1 MTATLRH
8 QGLKAMKLLLLGTLC
23 LWLSG
28 CGGSAPPI
36 EIDPSLVEGTLTTD
50 PSPPVAGEPAQL
62 RVQFSGAELT
72 DQADV
77 AVEIRAAGRP
87 TLVDAE
93 FDNGAFVGTHTFANA
108 GTFEVYLHLYVDDL
122 HIAKKTEVTVE

>member
-1 MTATLRH
+1 
-8 QGLKAMKLLLLGTLC
+8 MKLLLLGTLC